1 MYYLQPNSTT
11 ANNGLEDN
19 DYWNAASMEF
29 FSQSQ
34 VKKEIDSA
42 VKFTGRLSTGRFN
55 GSFPSKY
62 IGLVSPSNVHRYYHT
77 YAGTCYLKKFLL
89 STLYLYLDRPHLS
102 CLASVVSHPA
112 IKKAENRRSTAKS
125 SLKMPMWKFFVYN
138 KRPILLNHCSHS

>member
-29 FSQSQ
+29 FSR
-34 VKKEIDSA
+34 VKKEINRA

-62 IGLVSPSNVHRYYHT
+62 IGLVSPSTDVFSFFR
-77 YAGTCYLKKFLL
+77 
-89 STLYLYLDRPHLS
+89 
-102 CLASVVSHPA
+102 
-112 IKKAENRRSTAKS
+112 AKG
-125 SLKMPMWKFFVYN
+125 
-138 KRPILLNHCSHS
+138 